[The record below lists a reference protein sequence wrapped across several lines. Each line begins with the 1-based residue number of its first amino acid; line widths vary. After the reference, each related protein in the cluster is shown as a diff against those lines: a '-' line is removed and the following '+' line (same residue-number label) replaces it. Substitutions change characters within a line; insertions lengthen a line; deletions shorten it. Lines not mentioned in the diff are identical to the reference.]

1 MRDPH
6 VILNGVALAAPC
18 ARRPYAT
25 LRNILVAAMAA
36 PAEWL
41 RTESEI
47 RRLSFMD
54 DHMLRDIGIS
64 RSQISRVVRKGRE

>member
-1 MRDPH
+1 
-6 VILNGVALAAPC
+6 
-18 ARRPYAT
+18 
-25 LRNILVAAMAA
+25 MAA

>member
-6 VILNGVALAAPC
+6 VILNGVAPAAPG
-18 ARRPYAT
+18 ARRPYAILWT
-25 LRNILVAAMAA
+25 LLQAAMAA

-41 RTESEI
+41 RTEREI

-54 DHMLRDIGIS
+54 DHMLRDIGIT
-64 RSQISRVVRKGRE
+64 RSQISRAVRKGRE